1 MLINNDRQASSD
13 DKCATQPWPSL
24 QVQRL
29 GSLLTSHQPELLETI
44 WRWSCPS
51 WSKLTQRL
59 ISGVSSLKLY
69 VKESSVVWESSFVS
83 RYVFASRELPKYMGQ
98 TQNDAFALTVNS
110 QNIAALTNR
119 SPVSINNLGA
129 SATNP

>member
-1 MLINNDRQASSD
+1 
-13 DKCATQPWPSL
+13 
-24 QVQRL
+24 
-29 GSLLTSHQPELLETI
+29 LTSHQLELLETI

-51 WSKLTQRL
+51 QSKLTQRL
-59 ISGVSSLKLY
+59 ISGVGFSLKLY

-98 TQNDAFALTVNS
+98 TQNDAFALTLNS